1 MEKFKIYSKLSPI
14 ICRGLRADQV
24 LVAFHMKANG
34 LFTAIG
40 KEGRDQLIKEM
51 PSIRSSMVSKIVYM
65 LQYKG
70 FPTTV
75 GGTMLCSGYT
85 D

>member
-1 MEKFKIYSKLSPI
+1 
-14 ICRGLRADQV
+14 
-24 LVAFHMKANG
+24 MKVTG

-75 GGTMLCSGYT
+75 VSHNAVLRMHRRNAQ
-85 D
+85 